1 MSYYPDPKTSDEHT
15 ATATPVEKE
24 LAQVYQTKGDSF
36 DEAEGPTYDKSQTG
50 RLLRKMDLNIVPFLA
65 LLYLCVSFLSP
76 VHVVLLMC
84 LLADYHSLT
93 ELTSEMLVSWVW
105 KTVST

>member
-1 MSYYPDPKTSDEHT
+1 MSYYPEPKRSDEHT

-24 LAQVYQTKGDSF
+24 LVEVYQTKDGSF
-36 DEAEGPTYDKSQTG
+36 DAIEGPTYDQAQTG

-65 LLYLCVSFLSP
+65 LLYLWASFVSAAHFG
-76 VHVVLLMC
+76 LLI
-84 LLADYHSLT
+84 LLTDYLSLT
-93 ELTSEMLVSWVW
+93 ELTSEMLGLLAW